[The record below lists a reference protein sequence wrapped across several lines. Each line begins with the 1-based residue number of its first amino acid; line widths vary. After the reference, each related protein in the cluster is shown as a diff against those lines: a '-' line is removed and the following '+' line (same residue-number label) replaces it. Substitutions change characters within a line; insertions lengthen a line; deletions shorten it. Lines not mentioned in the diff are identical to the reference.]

1 MTAEDIRR
9 QHPRAVANQLETL
22 KLQNEHLE
30 AQVRSLEHEREKL
43 KTSVKDSKASLRKAE
58 KHITDVESAQDQ
70 ERNKIWVSFIK
81 EHLEAQVRSQ
91 EHERSTSVEDSKASL
106 RKAEKHITDVESAQD
121 QERNKIW
128 VSFTTPGGHIG
139 VCN

>member
-1 MTAEDIRR
+1 MNLALLETPKTGFHASRPICLLDCDISRSCLSSRLTAEDIRR

-70 ERNKIWVSFIK
+70 ERNKIWVSF
-81 EHLEAQVRSQ
+81 
-91 EHERSTSVEDSKASL
+91 
-106 RKAEKHITDVESAQD
+106 
-121 QERNKIW
+121 
-128 VSFTTPGGHIG
+128 TPPGRHIG
-139 VCN
+139 VCY

>member
-30 AQVRSLEHEREKL
+30 AQVKSLEHEREKL

-70 ERNKIWVSFIK
+70 ERNKIWVSF
-81 EHLEAQVRSQ
+81 
-91 EHERSTSVEDSKASL
+91 
-106 RKAEKHITDVESAQD
+106 
-121 QERNKIW
+121 
-128 VSFTTPGGHIG
+128 TTPGHQVYGKCSKIT
-139 VCN
+139 NTKK